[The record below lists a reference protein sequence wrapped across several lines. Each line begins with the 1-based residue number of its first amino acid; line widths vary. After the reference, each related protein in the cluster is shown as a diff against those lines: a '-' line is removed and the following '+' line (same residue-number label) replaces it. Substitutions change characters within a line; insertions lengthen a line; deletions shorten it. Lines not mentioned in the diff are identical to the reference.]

1 MIASHPL
8 AAQRE
13 RTVGTSKIDSKED
26 AAEPKTVAPS
36 RELKPDGKLTFS
48 KLDGVF
54 RSGNNTRDDMP
65 SHLSVGEDVPPE
77 VARFYEHMCPAAVY
91 ERQGDERSVK
101 CSNCGD
107 GKTTDVL
114 GPRWRPR
121 EGGAGTKYKRM

>member
-1 MIASHPL
+1 M
-8 AAQRE
+8 
-13 RTVGTSKIDSKED
+13 T
-26 AAEPKTVAPS
+26 
-36 RELKPDGKLTFS
+36 

-65 SHLSVGEDVPPE
+65 SHLTAGNDIPSE

-91 ERQGDERSVK
+91 ERQGDELVVNF
-101 CSNCGD
+101 SNCVD
-107 GKTTDVL
+107 CKTTDVL